1 MRKAM
6 AAAEVGDDVY
16 GEDPTV
22 NKLEET
28 AADRLGKEAGLL
40 VASGTQGNLV
50 AILAHANRGEEAIVG
65 QTYHTVT
72 AEAGGMAV
80 LGGIV
85 PKFLPTDAEGRMAL
99 TDIEASIRVDNPHYP
114 VSRLILLENTTGAAG
129 GYPLEVEYMDAVAD
143 IGHQHGLSVHVD
155 GARLFNAA
163 VALGV
168 PASRVVQAADSATF
182 CLSKGLSAPVGSV
195 LCGSAEFIHRAR
207 RIRKLLGGGMRQAGV
222 FAAAGLVALDESI
235 DRLAEDHARAKRLAL
250 GLSDIAG
257 IDIDPERIKTNI
269 VYFGLEDDAPVTG
282 QDVVNFM
289 REEAGIWLGLTG
301 PRRFRAVTH
310 YWIDDAAVDNFLG
323 AMNAA
328 MNRPVSAKSDQTTS
342 FYG

>member
-222 FAAAGLVALDESI
+222 
-235 DRLAEDHARAKRLAL
+235 
-250 GLSDIAG
+250 
-257 IDIDPERIKTNI
+257 
-269 VYFGLEDDAPVTG
+269 
-282 QDVVNFM
+282 
-289 REEAGIWLGLTG
+289 
-301 PRRFRAVTH
+301 
-310 YWIDDAAVDNFLG
+310 
-323 AMNAA
+323 
-328 MNRPVSAKSDQTTS
+328 
-342 FYG
+342 